1 MSIAGRTGRALWLP
15 IIGGGIVMGLAL
27 GTRHVQGLFLLPITT
42 EQQWPR
48 EAFGFAIALQNLVW
62 GLAQPFTGMIADRYG
77 SAKVVA
83 AGVIIYAAG
92 LCLMTVSATPTQF
105 ALSAGVLIG
114 IGLSGTAFG
123 AVYGAISRMV
133 PPDKA
138 SWALGAAGAI
148 GGLGQFLMVPGAQR
162 LIAAMGW
169 AQTLLVF
176 AGAFILSLWLASAL
190 RDRGA
195 AGAPSLA
202 SSQSLIDALREALLH
217 RGFWLLNL
225 GFLACGF
232 QLAFIA
238 VHLPAYLSDKGL
250 SASDGV
256 TALAIIALTNVIG
269 TYYAGFFGG
278 IYRRKYLLAGIY
290 FARAAAMYAFIA
302 VPLSPFTVYAF
313 AAVMG
318 FLWLGT
324 APLTNGLV
332 AQIFGVR
339 YVSTLFGLVFLGHQ
353 IGGFLGVWLGG
364 YVFDRTGAYG
374 VVWAI
379 GIGLGVVAGLLHWPI
394 DDATLRRPQVARSIA

>member
-1 MSIAGRTGRALWLP
+1 MAD
-15 IIGGGIVMGLAL
+15 
-27 GTRHVQGLFLLPITT
+27 
-42 EQQWPR
+42 
-48 EAFGFAIALQNLVW
+48 AI
-62 GLAQPFTGMIADRYG
+62 
-77 SAKVVA
+77 
-83 AGVIIYAAG
+83 
-92 LCLMTVSATPTQF
+92 
-105 ALSAGVLIG
+105 
-114 IGLSGTAFG
+114 
-123 AVYGAISRMV
+123 
-133 PPDKA
+133 
-138 SWALGAAGAI
+138 
-148 GGLGQFLMVPGAQR
+148 
-162 LIAAMGW
+162 
-169 AQTLLVF
+169 
-176 AGAFILSLWLASAL
+176 
-190 RDRGA
+190 
-195 AGAPSLA
+195 
-202 SSQSLIDALREALLH
+202 REALSH

-278 IYRRKYLLAGIY
+278 IYRRKHLLAGIY
-290 FARAAAMYAFIA
+290 FARALAMLAFVAA
-302 VPLSPFTVYAF
+302 PLTPMSVYAF

-318 FLWLGT
+318 LLWLGT

-364 YVFDRTGAYG
+364 YVFDRAGSYS
-374 VVWAI
+374 VVWVI

-394 DDATLRRPQVARSIA
+394 DDAAVQRSPRVSPAARS